1 MPLVQNLRYHDY
13 QFEYQVPPGSWKWT
27 TRLDVSQSNPTY
39 QVRDVISPYGLLRD
53 SIPIPGPVVRAM
65 ADSIIEL
72 QANFAPSILIG
83 PPSSL
88 TFAVDE
94 GRGFSPSQTV
104 GLTNAG
110 VYGSLLGASLTTSA
124 PFIVVNPSTVGNLSI
139 NESGEFTVEVDST
152 SLLAANSPY
161 SGGVTIQDPTASN
174 NPQTMGIT
182 VIVRP
187 KATIGSS
194 IPILTFNAIRDV
206 SGHITMVDPPGT
218 QQSFNVLNTGPV
230 GSVLEFDIRALTGL
244 CNNWLR
250 SWLPSEG
257 EINSG
262 GSQTV
267 TVTVQPPDNLFQG
280 TYSEKLRISG
290 YSSNQYLDVEIRL
303 VVS

>member
-1 MPLVQNLRYHDY
+1 M
-13 QFEYQVPPGSWKWT
+13 
-27 TRLDVSQSNPTY
+27 SQSSPTY

-53 SIPIPGPVVRAM
+53 SIPIPGPVVQAM
-65 ADSIIEL
+65 ADSITEL

-94 GRGFSPSQTV
+94 GRGFSPAQTV
-104 GLTNAG
+104 GLTNTG
-110 VYGSLLGASLTTSA
+110 VYGSILGASLTTSA
-124 PFIVVNPSTVGNLSI
+124 SFIVVNPSTVGNLSI
-139 NESGEFTVEVDST
+139 NESGSFTVEVDST
-152 SLLAANSPY
+152 SLLAADSPY

-187 KATIGSS
+187 KATIGAST
-194 IPILTFNAIRDV
+194 PVLTFSAIRDI
-206 SGHITMVDPPGT
+206 SGHITMVDPPGS
-218 QQSFNVLNTGPV
+218 QQSFNVQNTGPA
-230 GSVLEFDIRALTGL
+230 GSVLDFDIRALTGL
-244 CNNWLR
+244 CNNWLV
-250 SWLPSEG
+250 SWLPAEG
-257 EINSG
+257 EISSG

-267 TVTVQPPDNLFQG
+267 TVTVSPPDNLFQG

>member
-13 QFEYQVPPGSWKWT
+13 QFEYQIPPGSWKWT
-27 TRLDVSQSNPTY
+27 TRLDVSQSIPTY

-53 SIPIPGPVVRAM
+53 SIPIPGPVVQAM
-65 ADSIIEL
+65 ADSITEL

-88 TFAVDE
+88 IFSVDE
-94 GRGFSPSQTV
+94 GRGFSPAQTV
-104 GLTNAG
+104 GLTNNG
-110 VYGSLLGASLTTSA
+110 VYGSLLGASLTPSS
-124 PFIVVNPSTVGNLSI
+124 PFIIVSPSTVGNLSI
-139 NESGEFTVEVDST
+139 NESGNFTVEVDST
-152 SLLAANSPY
+152 SLLAADSPFIG
-161 SGGVTIQDPTASN
+161 SIIVQDPTASN
-174 NPQTMGIT
+174 NPQTMGVT
-182 VIVRP
+182 VNVRP
-187 KATIGSS
+187 KATIGASVLVLVFNVTRPLLGPFPT
-194 IPILTFNAIRDV
+194 IPT
-206 SGHITMVDPPGT
+206 
-218 QQSFNVLNTGPV
+218 QSFNVQNTGPS
-230 GSVLEFDIRALTGL
+230 GSVLDFDIRALTGL

-250 SWLPSEG
+250 SWLPTEG
-257 EINSG
+257 ELSSG

>member
-1 MPLVQNLRYHDY
+1 LPLVQNLRYHDY

-27 TRLDVSQSNPTY
+27 TRLDVSQSIPTY

-65 ADSIIEL
+65 ADSITEL

-88 TFAVDE
+88 IFSVDE

-104 GLTNAG
+104 GLTNSG
-110 VYGSLLGASLTTSA
+110 VYGSILGVSLTTSA

-152 SLLAANSPY
+152 SLVAADSPY
-161 SGGVTIQDPTASN
+161 LGTVTIQDSTASN
-174 NPQTMGIT
+174 NPQTMGVT
-182 VIVRP
+182 VNVRP
-187 KATIGSS
+187 KATIGASALLLVFNVTRPLS
-194 IPILTFNAIRDV
+194 GPFPIIPT
-206 SGHITMVDPPGT
+206 
-218 QQSFNVLNTGPV
+218 QSFNVLNTGAT
-230 GSVLEFDIRALTGL
+230 GSVLDFDIRALTGL
-244 CNNWLR
+244 CTNWLR
-250 SWLPSEG
+250 SWLPAEG
-257 EINSG
+257 ELSSG

-267 TVTVQPPDNLFQG
+267 TVTVQPSDNLFQG